1 MRPTLHRLA
10 LALVVAATAAC
21 GGSDSGSP
29 LDPLERSADQQTT
42 GGTNGG
48 QRDTTRTADPK
59 KGEGT
64 ADPAGPRNTPGT
76 PPDKPLPAPP
86 DTTPQLVLQPMV
98 ATLRIGERIR
108 LDPGLASASG
118 TSRPVDPATV
128 TWTSQDPAIATVS
141 GGQVTAVAPGY
152 AVIIAVAGGR
162 RAYAK
167 IAVIDP
173 ATGQPPGGE
182 VPPTT
187 PPKPI
192 PPVQPDTTPQLVLQ
206 PLTSILH
213 VGERVRLTPVL
224 VRANGATT
232 PVDPTT
238 VTWTS
243 LVPEVATV
251 SGGEVTGVAVGSGAI
266 VATAGGRRAYAK
278 IAVQ

>member
-1 MRPTLHRLA
+1 MRPILHRFT

-21 GGSDSGSP
+21 GGSDSASP
-29 LDPLERSADQQTT
+29 LDPLERSDDRQAA
-42 GGTNGG
+42 GGTKGTQSDPKGPDAGG
-48 QRDTTRTADPK
+48 AADP
-59 KGEGT
+59 T
-64 ADPAGPRNTPGT
+64 GPRNTPGS
-76 PPDKPLPAPP
+76 PSDKPIPSTP

-98 ATLRIGERIR
+98 ATLRIGERVR

-118 TSRPVDPATV
+118 TSRPVDASTL
-128 TWTSQDPAIATVS
+128 TWTSMDPAIATVS

-152 AVIIAVAGGR
+152 AVIVAEGNGR

-182 VPPTT
+182 VPPT
-187 PPKPI
+187 PGKPNV
-192 PPVQPDTTPQLVLQ
+192 PPVQPDTQPQLVIQ
-206 PLTSILH
+206 PLTSMLH
-213 VGERVRLTPVL
+213 VGERVRLKAVL
-224 VRANGATT
+224 VAATGATT
-232 PVDPTT
+232 PVDPAT

-266 VATAGGRRAYAK
+266 AAAAGTRRTYAK
-278 IAVQ
+278 LAVVP